1 MLHGKRKKARAAA
14 LETIMVLSDKF
25 STQNRRTKKTTKP
38 ALAATKL
45 PNRIAKQRPWILRGR
60 RPPGTYNVLGP
71 LFSDFVRQELPE
83 FKRLAKGL
91 IACGI

>member
-60 RPPGTYNVLGP
+60 RPRALIT
-71 LFSDFVRQELPE
+71 FWVRFFLISSGKS
-83 FKRLAKGL
+83 FRNSKGL
-91 IACGI
+91 QKA